1 MYHCLIA
8 DDHLI
13 ERDLLRSYIKK
24 ISNLHLVASCENG
37 LEVVDL
43 LRNHEIDLVFSD
55 VDMPNLTGIELVKS
69 LKNPPVFVFISS
81 FPEYAAEG
89 FNLDIIDFVV
99 KPITFDRFVKAVN
112 KAIEYIELKKN
123 ASTSTS
129 NTTIEQQPAENYFFI
144 KDNKGISKV
153 EVNQVLYIES
163 MGDFSKIYTTDK
175 KNIIMLVGLKNAEA
189 QLQEK
194 QFIRVHKQYLV
205 NTQHINQ
212 VLTNEIIL
220 SNQESIPLSSAYKQ
234 ALNDSFIK
242 KDLLKRF

>member
-8 DDHLI
+8 DDHLV
-13 ERDLLRSYIKK
+13 ERDLLCSYIKK
-24 ISNLHLVASCENG
+24 IPNLNLVASCEDG

-43 LRNHEIDLVFSD
+43 LHNHAIDLVFSD

-89 FNLDIIDFVV
+89 FNLDIIDFAV

-123 ASTSTS
+123 ATTSAS
-129 NTTIEQQPAENYFFI
+129 NTTIEQHLAENYFFI

-153 EVNQVLYIES
+153 EVDQVLYIES

-205 NTQHINQ
+205 NTQHIHQ

-220 SNQESIPLSSAYKQ
+220 SNQLSIPLSSAYKQ